1 MAKQARSALKQGAVL
16 PQRQT
21 KGRVWL
27 QCEPHQAHMWAA
39 VIGARVIGRYGNKA
53 LALEALASYLI
64 RKQGPKRRYQLGGVL
79 EPKPAGVGTYASS
92 LTRQEYDRCS

>member
-1 MAKQARSALKQGAVL
+1 MAKQQPTVI

-53 LALEALASYLI
+53 LALEALTSYLI

-79 EPKPAGVGTYASS
+79 EPKPAGVGSYATSM
-92 LTRQEYDRCS
+92 TREEYERVRS